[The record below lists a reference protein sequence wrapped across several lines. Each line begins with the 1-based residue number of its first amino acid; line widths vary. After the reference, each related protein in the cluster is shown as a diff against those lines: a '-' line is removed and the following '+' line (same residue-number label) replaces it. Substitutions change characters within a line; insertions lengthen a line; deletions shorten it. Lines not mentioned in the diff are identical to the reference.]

1 MIEAVLMLM
10 LVITS
15 AGVFVMCMIEIIL
28 ALKDKISYEKRMRH
42 RRANKK

>member
-28 ALKDKISYEKRMRH
+28 ALKDKLSYEKRMRH
-42 RRANKK
+42 RMANKK